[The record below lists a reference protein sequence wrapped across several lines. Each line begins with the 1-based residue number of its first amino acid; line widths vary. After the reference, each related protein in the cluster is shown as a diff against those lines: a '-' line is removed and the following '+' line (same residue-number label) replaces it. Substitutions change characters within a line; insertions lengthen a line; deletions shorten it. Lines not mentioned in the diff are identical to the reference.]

1 MMVLTCTSQTSKVLA
16 TSGNKTIREN
26 IMNVFGTKMISHIV
40 PFFVEFTV
48 EDDQPVKIQGFISKP
63 VPGAGRNT
71 ADRQYMFVNGRPCHL
86 PKVKETG
93 VELQE
98 DIHGLFRYQKL

>member
-1 MMVLTCTSQTSKVLA
+1 MVSQV
-16 TSGNKTIREN
+16 
-26 IMNVFGTKMISHIV
+26 V

-86 PKVKETG
+86 PKVKRRSE
-93 VELQE
+93 E
-98 DIHGLFRYQKL
+98 DKGAYE